1 MNQIHPTRE
10 PCPQRRPIGIDWDA
24 SPLRECLGA
33 YSDGVL
39 ARLLGCAAESVL
51 FARRRRGIPAC
62 PRSRARL
69 RPPESEAAALRG
81 MTSMSGS
88 PPALA

>member
-1 MNQIHPTRE
+1 MNQIHHDRE
-10 PCPQRRPIGIDWDA
+10 PCPQRRPLGIDWDA

-39 ARLLGCAAESVL
+39 ARLLGCASESVL

-62 PRSRARL
+62 PRSRSRL
-69 RPPESEAAALRG
+69 RPPDSEAEAIRG
-81 MTSMSGS
+81 MTSMSVSGATL
-88 PPALA
+88 P

>member
-1 MNQIHPTRE
+1 MNNIRHDRE
-10 PCPQRRPIGIDWDA
+10 PMPQRRPLGIDWDS
-24 SPLRECLGA
+24 SPLRQCLGA

-39 ARLLGCAAESVL
+39 ARLLGCHPVSVL
-51 FARRRRGIPAC
+51 YARRRRGVPAC

-69 RPPESEAAALRG
+69 RPPDSEAEALRG

-88 PPALA
+88 NPSLA